1 MVARGIGGTNERLM
15 DGYTHWPIVLVTIS
29 NLIFWGPT
37 LVAAY
42 VVLRRAGLSVWWTPL
57 FLLYP
62 FSLWLFGAAQM
73 ASVAAKVKLGHYPA
87 TWSLLGA
94 KRT

>member
-15 DGYTHWPIVLVTIS
+15 DGYTHWPIVLVTIA

-62 FSLWLFGAAQM
+62 FSLWFLALRKWPVLQPK
-73 ASVAAKVKLGHYPA
+73 SN
-87 TWSLLGA
+87 
-94 KRT
+94 